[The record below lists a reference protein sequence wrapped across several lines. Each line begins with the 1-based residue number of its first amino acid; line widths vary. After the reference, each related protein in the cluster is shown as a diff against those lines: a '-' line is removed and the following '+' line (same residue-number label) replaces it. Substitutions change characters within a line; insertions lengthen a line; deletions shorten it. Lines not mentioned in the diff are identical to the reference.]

1 MKIKEMI
8 NEELDNITAHNDF
21 ANGAR
26 YALEKLLK
34 KIKEPKENM
43 DITLFEFN
51 EKKGVKA
58 FINKRGKVQINN
70 FELTKEKF
78 KYQSTI
84 GFNGFKKAIIHGY
97 KYLLFCDTDEDYLK
111 KIIFTFEK
119 ERKNP
124 TTLNF
129 VNFCKIKFSEN
140 VDFICALPFNKKT
153 S

>member
-1 MKIKEMI
+1 MI

-34 KIKEPKENM
+34 KIKEPETNM
-43 DITLFEFN
+43 DIIIFEFN
-51 EKKGVKA
+51 QKKGIKA
-58 FINKRGKVQINN
+58 FENKRGKIQINN
-70 FELTKEKF
+70 FEISKEMF
-78 KYQSTI
+78 EFQSKRN
-84 GFNGFKKAIIHGY
+84 FEAFKKVKIHGY
-97 KYLLFCDTDEDYLK
+97 NYLLFSEIDNEYLK